1 MEELLK
7 LLQLKKAT
15 ETSQATQPMG
25 LLGNTEA
32 LIGAGLLS
40 QGAAGKGLFEAALP
54 SLTQAAQ
61 IRKLVQPTEQ
71 KTKAAYDPKTGKT
84 VYATEA
90 EIKAKGLV
98 PPPKEPLVKMDAGET
113 AEQKKIGEVFGTKY
127 EDIAKAGA
135 AAQENIPTLDT
146 ISVLN
151 KTKDLKTGFLGE
163 FRTSAEKLANSLG
176 LQIDVQNVP
185 AAEVLSATTGKLVLQ
200 GLSNFKGSISDGER
214 KFVKDVNAGLSMSR
228 EGIDALVN
236 LQRKGSQIT
245 IKYNQE
251 ADDWVER
258 NGGLSKKDKITGKSW
273 SQFTSQF
280 HKENP
285 LIDDEQRKNLMSLSK
300 NRSPE
305 FMSGKN
311 IQEIPGKG
319 KFIKIG
325 NNIYRLD

>member
-15 ETSQATQPMG
+15 EEGQARTQG
-25 LLGNTEA
+25 LLGNTNA

-40 QGAAGKGLFEAALP
+40 QGAAGKNPLEALLP
-54 SLTQAAQ
+54 SVLQAAQ
-61 IRKLVQPTEQ
+61 IKKLVAPTDQ

-84 VYATEA
+84 VYATES

-127 EDIAKAGA
+127 EDIVKSGT

-176 LQIDVQNVP
+176 LKIDVQNVP
-185 AAEVLSATTGKLVLQ
+185 AAEVLSATTGKSVLQ

-214 KFVKDVNAGLSMSR
+214 KFVKDINAGLSMSR

-258 NGGLSKKDKITGKSW
+258 NGGLSKKDKLTGQSW
-273 SQFTSQF
+273 SQFTSKF

-285 LIDDEQRKNLMSLSK
+285 LIDDEQRKNLTSLSK

-305 FMSGKN
+305 FMSGSN
-311 IQEIPGKG
+311 VQDIPGKG

-325 NNIYRLD
+325 NDIYQID